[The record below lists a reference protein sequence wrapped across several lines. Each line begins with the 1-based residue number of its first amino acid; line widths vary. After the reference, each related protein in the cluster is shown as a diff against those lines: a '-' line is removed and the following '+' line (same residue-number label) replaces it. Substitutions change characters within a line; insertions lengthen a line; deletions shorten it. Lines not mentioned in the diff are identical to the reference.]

1 MRGRGLLP
9 FVAVAAAGVFGAWL
23 TGMFETA
30 EAAAGD
36 VSGWDN
42 LLSLAGFFI
51 FLGSL
56 VAGVFLL
63 RRLLPPV
70 TRAEM
75 VGWGAVRD
83 QGRSRFVRAGVV
95 RGLLVGLCSLVALV
109 LWDSVSGEPVHRGP
123 GWGEIAVYPLLL
135 LIIVI
140 GSWYSAVRVWA
151 ANEDAYRKLMGDAP
165 AEVRAE
171 PTPHRTSP
179 SPTS

>member
-1 MRGRGLLP
+1 MRGRSLLP

-30 EAAAGD
+30 GAAAGE

-63 RRLLPPV
+63 RRLLPPI
-70 TRAEM
+70 TREEM
-75 VGWGAVRD
+75 VGWGAVRER
-83 QGRSRFVRAGVV
+83 GRSRFVRAGVV
-95 RGLLVGLCSLVALV
+95 RGLLVGLYSLVALALLNYV
-109 LWDSVSGEPVHRGP
+109 RGEPVYRGL
-123 GWGEIAVYPLLL
+123 GWGEFAFYPLLL

-140 GSWYSAVRVWA
+140 GSWYSGVRVWA
-151 ANEDAYRKLMGDAP
+151 ANEDAYRKMMGDAP
-165 AEVRAE
+165 AEVGAE
-171 PTPHRTSP
+171 RTPR
-179 SPTS
+179 

>member
-1 MRGRGLLP
+1 MRGRSLLP
-9 FVAVAAAGVFGAWL
+9 FVAVAATGVFGAWL

-30 EAAAGD
+30 EAAAGE

-63 RRLLPPV
+63 RRLLPPI
-70 TRAEM
+70 TRTEM
-75 VGWGAVRD
+75 VGWGVVRER
-83 QGRSRFVRAGVV
+83 GRSRFVRAGVV
-95 RGLLVGLCSLVALV
+95 RGLVVGLCSLVALV
-109 LWDSVSGEPVHRGP
+109 VWDYVRGEPVQRGT
-123 GWGEIAVYPLLL
+123 GWSELAIYPLLL

-151 ANEDAYRKLMGDAP
+151 ANEHAYQQMMGDAP
-165 AEVRAE
+165 AEVSAE
-171 PTPHRTSP
+171 RTPR
-179 SPTS
+179 